1 LIGVNGLGTAYDVLP
16 VNRHINT
23 KRRAG
28 KVDRTDQFHVAIE
41 NHYPRPIMEFGS
53 PRSESLND
61 QRC

>member
-41 NHYPRPIMEFGS
+41 TITS
-53 PRSESLND
+53 D
-61 QRC
+61 QSWNSVPHEAKA